1 MTAVFVFRESQ
12 EITKHW
18 IGTLDGSSKRSLNR
32 RQCCPTAPSQ
42 NITHA
47 TNSVAIPEALALS
60 KGHIG
65 VCTKNVLYESGG
77 CSQSPSPENRRTRVW
92 MLFITLTTLLGH
104 PCLSNSP
111 SLLGAKVML
120 VSSITQMLSTWR
132 RSFSLSRRREAMAEV
147 KVVNHDHNSRNLR
160 LLTGFG
166 APALQS
172 SNWVHKHI
180 CLIFC
185 CWMLITRELVLREL
199 RAQSLLPQGISCFLR
214 LMSPS
219 ECLDFL
225 SQCFAVVWTWST
237 GIRCPGALGITWR
250 LTVRI
255 SWRVTGRIG
264 WRVTGRIGWGLRWA
278 SQLYQRHG
286 PSIGQDCPE
295 QKRYPYPDQHALG
308 LDRRMDYMKV
318 IVSVSQCL
326 CHLGRYQVSL
336 QPNICWKQHPGIIY

>member
-172 SNWVHKHI
+172 SNPESTNTSAWYSAAGCSLRGSLSCVSFARSLFSLKASLAFCVW
-180 CLIFC
+180 CLLRNVLTSC
-185 CWMLITRELVLREL
+185 LNASQSSGHDPPASVALELLE
-199 RAQSLLPQGISCFLR
+199 SLED
-214 LMSPS
+214 SPS
-219 ECLDFL
+219 ESVEESLVESAEESLAESDEDF
-225 SQCFAVVWTWST
+225 VE
-237 GIRCPGALGITWR
+237 R
-250 LTVRI
+250 
-255 SWRVTGRIG
+255 
-264 WRVTGRIGWGLRWA
+264 A
-278 SQLYQRHG
+278 SCTKDMAQ
-286 PSIGQDCPE
+286 
-295 QKRYPYPDQHALG
+295 A
-308 LDRRMDYMKV
+308 LDRTVQSKRDILTLANM
-318 IVSVSQCL
+318 L
-326 CHLGRYQVSL
+326 
-336 QPNICWKQHPGIIY
+336 